1 RARRVEPGAVRPR
14 ACNARRPEVAA
25 MRLRARRILIATLA
39 LVALPGCPDR
49 DDPVVMTTAA
59 GEVRTDGEVLE
70 ATRALAQAV
79 MESVLAVRPKLQDPA
94 VRELATELLE
104 DHRDARERAM
114 VLARRLGLELEP
126 TPLSRQVERD
136 AEERRAWYV
145 ERRGVLLDVEW
156 LGGIRERLEQARDV
170 LERHLVPAARAPEVR
185 ELTQDLRRLVADQLA
200 RVDAVPRAGR

>member
-1 RARRVEPGAVRPR
+1 
-14 ACNARRPEVAA
+14 